1 MVASCDRPCHTL
13 AHIPPARTISK
24 HRTAQSVFCFVAR
37 KGLEVGRGAVPIMA
51 LRATSALAT
60 FDSGL
65 DAALHV
71 ARELTS
77 VPISFV
83 RPDAVAAGAIATDG
97 ARLT

>member
-1 MVASCDRPCHTL
+1 
-13 AHIPPARTISK
+13 
-24 HRTAQSVFCFVAR
+24 
-37 KGLEVGRGAVPIMA
+37 MA